1 MTNPLRVETM
11 RMQMISKASAVIAG
25 MVLSAASIASI
36 PAVNAQTQ
44 APGAQS
50 QSQSPAAIPE
60 QKLASVAVAVQKV
73 TTIRRDYEQ
82 KMSGA
87 SGDDQQKIAT
97 EANTA
102 LSKAVTDQG
111 LSLDEFNSIIRMAQ
125 NDPGMREKIL
135 QKMKP
140 GEGE

>member
-1 MTNPLRVETM
+1 MNLRAFTV
-11 RMQMISKASAVIAG
+11 VAG
-25 MVLSAASIASI
+25 MALAAAAIAVF
-36 PAVNAQTQ
+36 PAAHAQTPAPSAQ
-44 APGAQS
+44 SPGA
-50 QSQSPAAIPE
+50 QSPAAIPE

-87 SGDDQQKIAT
+87 SGADQQRIAT

-111 LSLDEFNSIIRMAQ
+111 LSLDEFNSIVRMAQ

-140 GEGE
+140 GEAE

>member
-1 MTNPLRVETM
+1 MNLRAFTV
-11 RMQMISKASAVIAG
+11 VAG
-25 MVLSAASIASI
+25 MALAAAAIAVLPAA
-36 PAVNAQTQ
+36 NAQTQ
-44 APGAQS
+44 APSAQS
-50 QSQSPAAIPE
+50 PSAQSPAAIPE

>member
-1 MTNPLRVETM
+1 MTLRAFTV
-11 RMQMISKASAVIAG
+11 VAG
-25 MVLSAASIASI
+25 MALAVAAIAVLPAAK
-36 PAVNAQTQ
+36 AQTQ
-44 APGAQS
+44 APGAQTPS
-50 QSQSPAAIPE
+50 AQSPAAIPE

-87 SGDDQQKIAT
+87 SGADQQRIAK

-111 LSLDEFNSIIRMAQ
+111 LSLDEFNSIVRMAQ

>member
-1 MTNPLRVETM
+1 MNLRAFTV
-11 RMQMISKASAVIAG
+11 VAG
-25 MVLSAASIASI
+25 MALAAAAIAVLPAA
-36 PAVNAQTQ
+36 NAQTQ
-44 APGAQS
+44 APSAQTPSAQS
-50 QSQSPAAIPE
+50 PTAIPE

-87 SGDDQQKIAT
+87 SGADQQRIAT

-111 LSLDEFNSIIRMAQ
+111 LSLDEFNSIVRMAQ

>member
-1 MTNPLRVETM
+1 MNLRAFTV
-11 RMQMISKASAVIAG
+11 VAG
-25 MVLSAASIASI
+25 MALAAAAIAVLPAA
-36 PAVNAQTQ
+36 NAQTQ
-44 APGAQS
+44 APSAQS
-50 QSQSPAAIPE
+50 PSAQSPAAIPE

-140 GEGE
+140 GEVE

>member
-1 MTNPLRVETM
+1 MTLRAFTV
-11 RMQMISKASAVIAG
+11 VAG
-25 MVLSAASIASI
+25 MALAVAAIAVLSAAK
-36 PAVNAQTQ
+36 AQTQ
-44 APGAQS
+44 APGAQTPS
-50 QSQSPAAIPE
+50 AQSPAAIPE

-87 SGDDQQKIAT
+87 SGADQQRIAT

-111 LSLDEFNSIIRMAQ
+111 LSLDEFNSIVRMAQ

>member
-1 MTNPLRVETM
+1 MNLRAFTV
-11 RMQMISKASAVIAG
+11 VAG
-25 MVLSAASIASI
+25 MALAAAAIAVLPAA
-36 PAVNAQTQ
+36 NAQTQ
-44 APGAQS
+44 APSAQSPGAQS
-50 QSQSPAAIPE
+50 PAVIPE
-60 QKLASVAVAVQKV
+60 QKLASVAMAVQKV

-82 KMSGA
+82 KLSGA
-87 SGDDQQKIAT
+87 SGADQQRIAT

-111 LSLDEFNSIIRMAQ
+111 LSLDEFNSIVRMAQ

>member
-1 MTNPLRVETM
+1 MNLRAFTV
-11 RMQMISKASAVIAG
+11 VAG
-25 MVLSAASIASI
+25 MALAAAAIAVLPAA
-36 PAVNAQTQ
+36 NAQTQ
-44 APGAQS
+44 APSAQTPSAQS
-50 QSQSPAAIPE
+50 PTAIPE
-60 QKLASVAVAVQKV
+60 QKLASVAVAVKKV

-87 SGDDQQKIAT
+87 SGADQQRIAT

-111 LSLDEFNSIIRMAQ
+111 LSLDEFNSIVRMAQ

>member
-1 MTNPLRVETM
+1 MNLRAFTV
-11 RMQMISKASAVIAG
+11 VAG
-25 MVLSAASIASI
+25 MALAAAAIAVLPAA
-36 PAVNAQTQ
+36 NAQTQ
-44 APGAQS
+44 APSAQS
-50 QSQSPAAIPE
+50 PSAQSPAGIPE

-87 SGDDQQKIAT
+87 SGADQQRIAT

-111 LSLDEFNSIIRMAQ
+111 LSLDEFNSIVRMAQ